1 MQLEITLLRMLT
13 SRETWDRVRSAIP
26 RSGLEEQTK
35 SIAKRVGEYYRAFP
49 DVTALDADSFLTWYF
64 GTVQTK
70 ADAEVKATWRTILN
84 RMMEE
89 VDAGV
94 AEGMYAKLLELD
106 AAAKAGDVLTKYA
119 EGDDIDVMLELGG
132 IMDAH
137 KHARRRHLEVPVISS
152 NVLDLL
158 DNVGNNIGV
167 KWRLQ
172 AINDHMRPM
181 DVGDFIGV
189 AARPDRGKTSFLTD
203 QASFFAPQLPVLYG
217 EKRPLLWFCN
227 EGSPRK
233 IWLRMYSSVLNMSVT
248 ELGEFRRNVCK
259 GNDTKFLD
267 AVYEKIGGDENFKII
282 NANKM
287 ENIEVEDIVAQYT
300 PSVVIYDMIDNFKFA
315 GLTTNGGSRTDQVLE
330 SMYQWAREL
339 CVETNHIGIATSQ
352 ISGEGEGLAF
362 PSMSMLKDSKTG
374 KQGTFDTLIM
384 IGASNANGLERHRFL
399 STPKNKLT
407 KDGAPSNM
415 KIESIFDGSR
425 GRFNG
430 GQVSNRR
437 FDEQEVPKEVEDFK
451 PKAKDEKP
459 DTTKQV
465 GTKGTKHE
473 PLDI

>member
-1 MQLEITLLRMLT
+1 MLT
-13 SRETWDRVRSAIP
+13 KRDTWDRVRAAIP
-26 RSGLEEQTK
+26 RSGLEQQTK
-35 SIAKRVGEYYRAFP
+35 DVAKRIGEYYRAFP
-49 DVTALDADSFLTWYF
+49 DVTSIDADAFLTWFF

-70 ADAEVKATWRTILN
+70 ADPEIKATWRVILN
-84 RMMEE
+84 RMMEA
-89 VDAGV
+89 VDEAV

-106 AAAKAGDVLTKYA
+106 AAAKAGDVLMKYA
-119 EGDDIDVMLELGG
+119 EGDDVDVMLELSG

-137 KHARRRHLEVPVISS
+137 KQARRRHLEIPVISS

-167 KWRLQ
+167 KWRLD
-172 AINDHMRPM
+172 AINQHMRPM

-203 QASFFAPQLPVLYG
+203 QASYFAPQLPALYG
-217 EKRPLLWFCN
+217 ENRPLLWFCN

-300 PSVVIYDMIDNFKFA
+300 PSIVIYDMIDNFRFA

-339 CVETNHIGIATSQ
+339 SVETSHIGIATSQ
-352 ISGEGEGLAF
+352 ISGEGEGIPF
-362 PSMSMLKDSKTG
+362 PAMSMLKDSKTG
-374 KQGTFDTLIM
+374 KQGTFDTLLM
-384 IGASNANGLERHRFL
+384 IGASNTSGLERHRFI

-415 KIESIFDGSR
+415 QIETIFDGSR
-425 GRFNG
+425 GRFNN
-430 GQVSNRR
+430 GQVTNRR
-437 FDEQEVPKEVEDFK
+437 FDQQEIPKELEGFK
-451 PKAKDEKP
+451 PSDPKTKAKDEKP
-459 DTTKQV
+459 KDEVAKVTP
-465 GTKGTKHE
+465 KGKYE

>member
-13 SRETWDRVRSAIP
+13 QRETWERVRAAIP
-26 RSGLEEQTK
+26 RSGLEQQTK
-35 SIAKRVGEYYRAFP
+35 DIAKRVGEYYRAFP
-49 DVTALDADSFLTWYF
+49 DVTKINADDFLTWYF

-70 ADAEVKATWRTILN
+70 ADAEVKASWRVILN

-89 VDAGV
+89 VDPAV
-94 AEGMYAKLLELD
+94 AEGMYAKLIELD
-106 AAAKAGDVLTKYA
+106 AASKLGDILTKYA
-119 EGDDIDVMLELGG
+119 DGDDIDIMLEASG

-137 KHARRRHLEVPVISS
+137 KAARRKHLEVPVISS

-158 DNVGNNIGV
+158 DNANNNVGV
-167 KWRLQ
+167 KWRLG

-181 DVGDFIGV
+181 DLGDFIGV

-203 QASFFAPQLPVLYG
+203 QGSFFAPQLPELYG
-217 EKRPLLWFCN
+217 AGRPLLWFCN

-248 ELGEFRRNVCK
+248 ELGEFRRTVCK
-259 GNDTKFLD
+259 GNDVKFLD

-287 ENIEVEDIVAQYT
+287 ENIEVEDIVAQYN
-300 PSVVIYDMIDNFKFA
+300 PSLVIYDMIDNFRFA

-339 CVETNHIGIATSQ
+339 AESTQHIGIATSQ
-352 ISGEGEGLAF
+352 ISGEGEGLPF
-362 PSMSMLKDSKTG
+362 PAMSMLKDSKTG

-384 IGASNANGLERHRFL
+384 IGASNTSGLERHRFI

-407 KDGAPSNM
+407 RDGAPSNM
-415 KIESIFDGSR
+415 QIESIFDGSR
-425 GRFNG
+425 GRFNS
-430 GQVSNRR
+430 GQVTNRR
-437 FDEQEVPKEVEDFK
+437 FDQQEVPQEVQDFK

-459 DTTKQV
+459 DTTMKV

>member
-13 SRETWDRVRSAIP
+13 DRDTWDRVRAAIP

-35 SIAKRVGEYYRAFP
+35 AIAKRIGEYYRAFP
-49 DVTALDADSFLTWYF
+49 EVTSIDADAFLTWYF

-89 VDAGV
+89 VAPAV

-106 AAAKAGDVLTKYA
+106 AASKAGDILTKYA
-119 EGDDIDVMLELGG
+119 DGDDVDVMLELGG
-132 IMDAH
+132 ILDAH
-137 KHARRRHLEVPVISS
+137 KQARRRHLEIPIISS

-158 DNVGNNIGV
+158 DNAGNNIGV
-167 KWRLQ
+167 KWRLP
-172 AINDHMRPM
+172 AINDHLRAM
-181 DVGDFIGV
+181 DLGDFIGV

-203 QASFFAPQLPVLYG
+203 QASFFTPQLEALYG
-217 EKRPLLWFCN
+217 QNRPLLWFCN

-233 IWLRMYSSVLNMSVT
+233 IWLRMYSSALNMSIT

-259 GNDTKFLD
+259 GNDVKFLD
-267 AVYEKIGGDENFKII
+267 AVYAAIGGEHMIKII

-287 ENIEVEDIVAQYT
+287 ENIEVEDIVAQYN
-300 PSVVIYDMIDNFKFA
+300 PAIVIYDMIDNFRFA

-339 CVETNHIGIATSQ
+339 CVETSHIGIATSQ
-352 ISGEGEGLAF
+352 ISGEGEGLPF
-362 PSMSMLKDSKTG
+362 PPMSMLKDSKTG
-374 KQGTFDTLIM
+374 KQGTFDTLLM
-384 IGASNANGLERHRFL
+384 IGASNTSGLERHRFL

-415 KIESIFDGSR
+415 QIECIFDGSR
-425 GRFNG
+425 GRFNS
-430 GQVSNRR
+430 GQVTNRR
-437 FDEQEVPKEVEDFK
+437 FDQQEVPQEVQDFK

-459 DTTKQV
+459 DTTNKV

>member
-1 MQLEITLLRMLT
+1 MITK
-13 SRETWDRVRSAIP
+13 RETWDRIRGAIP

-35 SIAKRVGEYYRAFP
+35 QIAKRVGEYYRAFP
-49 DVTALDADSFLTWYF
+49 EVNVLDADSFLTWYF

-70 ADAEVKATWRTILN
+70 ADAEVKATWKAILN

-94 AEGMYAKLLELD
+94 AEGMYSKLLELE
-106 AAAKAGDVLTKYA
+106 AASKAGEVLTKYA
-119 EGDDIDVMLELGG
+119 EGDDIDVMLELSG

-137 KHARRRHLEVPVISS
+137 KMARRRHLEVPVISS

-158 DNVGNNIGV
+158 DNVGNNVGV
-167 KWRLQ
+167 KWRLD

-203 QASFFAPQLPVLYG
+203 QASFFAPQLPALYG

-300 PSVVIYDMIDNFKFA
+300 PSIVIYDMIDNFKFA

-339 CVETNHIGIATSQ
+339 GVETNHIGIATSQ
-352 ISGEGEGLAF
+352 ISGEGEGIAF
-362 PSMSMLKDSKTG
+362 PPMSMLKDSKTG
-374 KQGTFDTLIM
+374 KQGTFDTLLM
-384 IGASNANGLERHRFL
+384 IGASNAVGLERHRFL

-407 KDGAPSNM
+407 KDGAPSCM
-415 KIESIFDGSR
+415 KIETIFDGSR

-430 GQVSNRR
+430 GQVTNRR

-465 GTKGTKHE
+465 GVKGTKHE